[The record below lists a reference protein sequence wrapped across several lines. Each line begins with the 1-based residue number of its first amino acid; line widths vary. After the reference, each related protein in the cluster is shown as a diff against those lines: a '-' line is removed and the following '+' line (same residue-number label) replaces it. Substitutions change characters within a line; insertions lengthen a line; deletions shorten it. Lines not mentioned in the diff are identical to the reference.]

1 MVGWHH
7 RLDGHEFEQ
16 TPGVGAGP
24 GGLARC
30 SPWGRRESDSTERL
44 TATVHGKL
52 PRPTPGGVAPQLL
65 RPASRASGA
74 ESRGGGGGCRGCSAG
89 FVSILNVLLRAQFH
103 ILSLTDTAD
112 SIFFIDKLKVK
123 GPALRGNHL
132 MWENCHRREMH
143 GHTHGHTHGYT
154 HTRTHTHGHTHMD
167 IHTHGHTHTRTHTH
181 GHTHTWTHTHK
192 DTHTRTHTDTH
203 PGGKYMDTHTHT
215 HTHTDTH
222 THGHTYTDT
231 HTHTDTHTPER
242 KVCQCLYICS
252 ALKVIG
258 HRHPQEYTC
267 QREKLTWDHMS
278 LQACPW
284 GTHVPGGYISLAGTG
299 RLSKAQSGSRWFK
312 DLTGHP

>member
-1 MVGWHH
+1 
-7 RLDGHEFEQ
+7 
-16 TPGVGAGP
+16 
-24 GGLARC
+24 
-30 SPWGRRESDSTERL
+30 
-44 TATVHGKL
+44 
-52 PRPTPGGVAPQLL
+52 
-65 RPASRASGA
+65 
-74 ESRGGGGGCRGCSAG
+74 
-89 FVSILNVLLRAQFH
+89 
-103 ILSLTDTAD
+103 
-112 SIFFIDKLKVK
+112 
-123 GPALRGNHL
+123 
-132 MWENCHRREMH
+132 
-143 GHTHGHTHGYT
+143 
-154 HTRTHTHGHTHMD
+154 
-167 IHTHGHTHTRTHTH
+167 
-181 GHTHTWTHTHK
+181 
-192 DTHTRTHTDTH
+192 
-203 PGGKYMDTHTHT
+203 MDTHTHK

-222 THGHTYTDT
+222 THGHTYTDTHT